1 MRAKGKN
8 IVTVTGHYH
17 CEAKAV
23 SRTTGRSAVAAAA
36 YRAAEKIT
44 DARTGLI
51 HDYTR
56 KQGVL
61 HSEIVVPPGS
71 PAWAKARAALWN
83 AAEAAEDKSTRR
95 DTAKTGRDFII
106 GLPHEISA
114 EGRLAATRQFATYL
128 AETYGV
134 AVDFS
139 IHEPDEDGDQRNYHA
154 HVLTSTRVMT
164 DAGFGGKVRELDSPR
179 TSGKHL
185 EEIREKWADIQ
196 NAAYAREGIDTRVDH
211 RSYQARGIDKDATV
225 HLGPAASGMERKG
238 IQTDLGDRNR
248 EAKAGNEHRADL
260 RAEIETLKLEIRDE
274 AAARAERQA
283 EREERAA
290 VRTFDPA
297 KILEAITE
305 RRSTFSRADLNRLLK
320 GEIENKAEREDVTTR
335 ILASHEVIGLHE
347 DSGKPVSRYT
357 TRTVL
362 AAEIAIMQDA
372 RALNGMTRHGL
383 TDWQK
388 ADALDRHAH
397 LDPEQR
403 AAFDRATGPGG
414 FTMIAGEAG
423 TGKSTTTSAIRD
435 AYEAAGFTVKGLAW
449 TNAVVQDM
457 RADGF
462 ADAST
467 ISSELRRVEKGSSV
481 WNSRTVLMVD
491 EAAMLSSKHLAE
503 LMAAAKA
510 AGAKVILTGDDAQLA
525 SIERGGM
532 FGALVQEFGAAV
544 LRTVRRVTDAEE
556 RRAWNQMHEGNFR
569 PALDLYDRKGAISWA
584 QTGDEARAALVA
596 KYAADFAADPTKAR
610 YVLAASNAEVA
621 ALNIDLR
628 ALHREGGQLGDD
640 HELKGTDGVQSYATG
655 DRIIFTDSAAT
666 AQARDAG
673 FINGATGT
681 IQKIDGQRVTLALD
695 GKNGGKAR
703 VVAFT
708 VGENADRGE
717 FDSFR
722 HGYAATV
729 YKTQGKTG
737 DQVYLLYSAA
747 MGAASTYVGLTRH
760 RESPSIFTTRGADA
774 WMMAAGGVENL
785 TEAQHKSAERS
796 YARWGE
802 AKPELA
808 ARHGFADYVAYVQD
822 QQKNR
827 PADRSADLARLAR
840 QMGRVDDRRSAS
852 QFHYDPKAE
861 KDTGS
866 FAGAATRAT
875 GAAQEGRDGS
885 GLADGAASR
894 QSGPTARQSAAA
906 HGLGARI
913 AAMKNPFRQAQA
925 LHRAHVRDADR
936 LRREQLSEKKAAEQA
951 AAAKAAQQAEARR
964 QSQLEREQMARDGA
978 ARKAAE
984 SVKTKP
990 DTKAAA
996 TEATKPGKQDK
1007 AIETAVRK
1015 AAEESTKAAAAPNM
1029 TRAQRAQTEA
1039 DKMAQED
1046 RASGRHRFRERGRTR

>member
-1 MRAKGKN
+1 MTTA
-8 IVTVTGHYH
+8 GHYH

-71 PAWAKARAALWN
+71 PAWARDRAALWN

-114 EGRLAATRQFATYL
+114 EGRLAAARQFATFL

-179 TSGKHL
+179 TSGKRL
-185 EEIREKWADIQ
+185 EAIREKWADIQ
-196 NAAYAREGIDTRVDH
+196 NAAYAREGIDVRVDH

-238 IQTDLGDRNR
+238 IETDLGDRNR
-248 EAKAGNEHRADL
+248 AAKAGNEHRANL
-260 RAEIETLKLEIRDE
+260 RAEIETLTLEIRDE

-290 VRTFDPA
+290 VRTFEPA
-297 KILEAITE
+297 KILDAITE

-320 GEIENKAEREDVTTR
+320 GEIADKAEREDVTTR

-362 AAEIAIMQDA
+362 AAEMAIMQDA
-372 RALNGMTRHGL
+372 RALDGMTRHGL

-388 ADALDRHAH
+388 ADALDLHAH
-397 LDPEQR
+397 LDHEQR
-403 AAFDRATGPGG
+403 AAFDRATGYGA
-414 FTMIAGEAG
+414 FSMIAGEAG
-423 TGKSTTTSAIRD
+423 TGKSTTMGAIRD
-435 AYEAAGFTVKGLAW
+435 AYQDAGYRVIGLSW
-449 TNAVVQDM
+449 TNPVVKNL
-457 RADGF
+457 RAEGF
-462 ADAST
+462 AEAET
-467 ISSELRRVEKGSSV
+467 VAAELGRVEKGSSV
-481 WNSRTVLMVD
+481 WNSHTVLMVD
-491 EAAMLSSKHLAE
+491 EAAMLSSKHLADF
-503 LMAAAKA
+503 MKTAKA
-510 AGAKVILTGDDAQLA
+510 AGAKVILTGDDAQLG

-532 FGALVQEFGAAV
+532 FGALVQEHGAAV

-556 RRAWNQMHEGNFR
+556 RRAWNKMHDGDFR

-584 QTGDEARAALVA
+584 QTADEARAELVA
-596 KYAADFAADPTKAR
+596 KFAADTTTEPGKSRFVFAN
-610 YVLAASNAEVA
+610 SNAEVA
-621 ALNIDLR
+621 ALNKDIRGLYRDR
-628 ALHREGGQLGDD
+628 GQLGED
-640 HELKGTDGVQSYATG
+640 HALKGTDGVQSYATG
-655 DRIIFTDSAAT
+655 DRIMFTASARSREAK
-666 AQARDAG
+666 AAG
-673 FINGATGT
+673 FILGATGT

-695 GKNGGKAR
+695 GERGGKGR

-722 HGYAATV
+722 HGYAGTI
-729 YKTQGKTG
+729 YKGQGRTL
-737 DQVYLLYSAA
+737 DQTYVLHSAS
-747 MGAASTYVGLTRH
+747 MGAASSYVGLSRH
-760 RESPSIFTTRGADA
+760 RERVSIFTTRGADA
-774 WMMAAGGVENL
+774 WMMATGGADNL
-785 TEAQHKSAERS
+785 TEAQRKSAERS

-808 ARHGFADYVAYVQD
+808 ARHGFADYVAYVQE
-822 QQKNR
+822 QQANR
-827 PADRSADLARLAR
+827 PADHSADLARLAR

-875 GAAQEGRDGS
+875 GTPQEGREGS
-885 GLADGAASR
+885 GLADGAGSP

-906 HGLGARI
+906 HLTGVKI
-913 AAMKNPFRQAQA
+913 AAIRNPFRQAQA
-925 LHRAHVRDADR
+925 LHRAHVRDAEQA
-936 LRREQLSEKKAAEQA
+936 RRAQLFAKRAADQA
-951 AAAKAAQQAEARR
+951 AAEKTAQQAEARR
-964 QSQLEREQMARDGA
+964 QSQIEREQMVRDVA
-978 ARKAAE
+978 ARKVDETAKA
-984 SVKTKP
+984 KP
-990 DTKAAA
+990 DVKAAA
-996 TEATKPGKQDK
+996 AEATNSAKQ
-1007 AIETAVRK
+1007 AEANEVAVKK
-1015 AAEESTKAAAAPNM
+1015 AAEETTKTASEPRLSRAEQARADAAAL
-1029 TRAQRAQTEA
+1029 
-1039 DKMAQED
+1039 AQEEQ
-1046 RASGRHRFRERGRTR
+1046 AAGRHRFRERGRTR